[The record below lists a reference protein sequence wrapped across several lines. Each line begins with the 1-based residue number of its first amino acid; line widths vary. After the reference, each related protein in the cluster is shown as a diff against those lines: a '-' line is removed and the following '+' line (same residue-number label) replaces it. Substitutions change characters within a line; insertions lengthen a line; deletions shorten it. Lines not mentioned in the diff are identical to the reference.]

1 MLVRLISHI
10 IIAKHLAK
18 VLGMRGIERY
28 TFIFGSIEPDVAMF
42 TYLRGLSKGR
52 GVNGHRFD
60 NVYQCIPKLFRLTE
74 KSQRALSYAYRL
86 GRLCHYVID
95 SFTFPHNTCFS
106 GTLSEHMIYERKLHN
121 YLVSNIDRILRA
133 ANGVF
138 IFSPSRFTSFHDEYL
153 TLEHDPESDAHF
165 ALIAS
170 LSAALSF
177 RGEASLLHR
186 VAN

>member
-86 GRLCHYVID
+86 GRLCHYV
-95 SFTFPHNTCFS
+95 S

-138 IFSPSRFTSFHDEYL
+138 AFSPARFTSFHDEYL

>member
-42 TYLRGLSKGR
+42 TYLRGLSKGS
-52 GVNGHRFD
+52 
-60 NVYQCIPKLFRLTE
+60 LTE